1 MFSNFFF
8 FLSSNCEISVSRSR
22 GEWNIEIRERNKC
35 WGILFLELFHKKKKK
50 KERKRKIISIK
61 YNCIN
66 YREELRIRD
75 DDYYL
80 QRVMMISRF
89 WLKNLKW
96 NSFRGSTEENGMD
109 GSRER
114 GGREGRIREREIESA
129 IADNKRISR
138 QGIEECSVWYEGLL
152 RSLSQHACVKLA
164 RSARI

>member
-1 MFSNFFF
+1 
-8 FLSSNCEISVSRSR
+8 
-22 GEWNIEIRERNKC
+22 
-35 WGILFLELFHKKKKK
+35 
-50 KERKRKIISIK
+50 
-61 YNCIN
+61 
-66 YREELRIRD
+66 
-75 DDYYL
+75 
-80 QRVMMISRF
+80 
-89 WLKNLKW
+89 
-96 NSFRGSTEENGMD
+96 MD